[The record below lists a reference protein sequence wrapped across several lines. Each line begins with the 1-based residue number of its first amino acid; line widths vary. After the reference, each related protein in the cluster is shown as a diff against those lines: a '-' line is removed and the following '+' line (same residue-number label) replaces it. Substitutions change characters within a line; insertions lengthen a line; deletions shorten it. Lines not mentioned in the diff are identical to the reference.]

1 MLLACLRSLGRLGCL
16 IARLARVEV
25 LAATLLLVVLAAIW
39 PEHSVGWDAGRA
51 LSRLALSQ
59 RISGSPLLVVAQLAL
74 ADDPLG
80 RLLRVAAGHTR
91 RVLEGTSLGVG
102 VDCGALLELIL
113 LELLGAGLLG
123 GLLLL
128 EARGELGRR
137 LGGELGLLQLVHGV
151 APQVAHEARL
161 VHLLD
166 ELSRQVLAAHE
177 GVARALEGGRGKV
190 AAVAFGGGGGDSH
203 LEWIGVS
210 FGGWITGWLE
220 GYESGVLYLNR
231 VYRRPL

>member
-1 MLLACLRSLGRLGCL
+1 M
-16 IARLARVEV
+16 
-25 LAATLLLVVLAAIW
+25 
-39 PEHSVGWDAGRA
+39 
-51 LSRLALSQ
+51 
-59 RISGSPLLVVAQLAL
+59 
-74 ADDPLG
+74 
-80 RLLRVAAGHTR
+80 
-91 RVLEGTSLGVG
+91 LEGTSLGVG
-102 VDCGALLELIL
+102 VDRGALLELIL

-137 LGGELGLLQLVHGV
+137 LGCELGLLQLVHGV
-151 APQVAHEARL
+151 APQEPHEAGL

-177 GVARALEGGRGKV
+177 GVARALEGGRCKV
-190 AAVAFGGGGGDSH
+190 AAVAFGGGDSH

-210 FGGWITGWLE
+210 FEGWITGWLE